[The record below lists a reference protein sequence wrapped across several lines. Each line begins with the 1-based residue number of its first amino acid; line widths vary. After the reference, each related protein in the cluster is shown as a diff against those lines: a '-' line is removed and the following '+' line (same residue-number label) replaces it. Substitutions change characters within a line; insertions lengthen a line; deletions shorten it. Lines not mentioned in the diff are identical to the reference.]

1 MFVRVC
7 TVFVSL
13 TVFVFLFIA
22 CDSCIV
28 WTTCQ
33 YVTEINIIMYASMRY
48 IDRPHHATPPHST
61 PLATPQVSIVNV
73 ELYSVNC
80 GLLSCFWNFVY

>member
-7 TVFVSL
+7 IVFVFL

-33 YVTEINIIMYASMRY
+33 YVTEINIIMIDPAHAVYDAHPHRCTSHSMRRA
-48 IDRPHHATPPHST
+48 DPA
-61 PLATPQVSIVNV
+61 N
-73 ELYSVNC
+73 
-80 GLLSCFWNFVY
+80 LSEGFCAKMQ